1 MSLPILTVRVQ
12 YEHDVVASRQRAKQ
26 VAEVLG
32 FETQQQTRLATAVSE
47 IARNAFAYAGG
58 GKVEFLLEGSTAPQL
73 LTIRISDEGRGIP
86 NLEEVLEGRYRS
98 QTGMGLGLLG
108 ARRLMDQFSVVC
120 PQGKGT
126 LVTLGK
132 LLPRRSPLITAKM
145 LPQLAGRIAAQKPRN
160 ILDELREQNQELMQ
174 TLEELR
180 DRQQEL
186 AALNRELDDTNRG
199 VVALYAELDEKAD
212 HLRRADEVKTKFL
225 SNMSHEFRTP
235 LNSILALS
243 RILLDRTDGDLT
255 SEQEIQVTYIRKSA
269 ESLFELVNDLLDL
282 AKVEAG
288 KIVVHP
294 VEFEVNS
301 LFGALRGMLRPLLV
315 SSSLNLIFEDACEIP
330 AIYSDEGKVSQILRN
345 FISNALKFTE
355 AGEVRV
361 AAEAVDGGG
370 GCREEHG
377 AISFRVSDTGIGIAP
392 EDQETIFKEF
402 AQLDST
408 LQRKVK
414 GTGLGLPLSRKLAEL
429 LGGSVRVESRV
440 GKGSTFVLTIP
451 KVYKAVEP
459 QPEAEAREKTE
470 PSKLQVLLVE
480 DHFETRLIYE
490 KYLQGSPWQI
500 VSARSLREAGN
511 ILRNLTP
518 AAVILD
524 IVLQGEDTWNLLATL
539 KSDPLTRNVPV
550 VVATSVEDRSKAMA
564 LGADEYVVKPL
575 TRAALRALLWRL
587 SGQHLSGTVL
597 VVDDEE
603 VSRYLLRQVFSNPR
617 VRFLEASNGAQA
629 LELALAEKPDLVMT
643 DLGMPGMDGF
653 KLVEQMSAEADLKDI
668 PVIVATSRNLSSEQ
682 VRELSKRVLAILP
695 KESFSGSGV
704 AGRLYGMLST
714 VGLQNLM
721 GDAGITEAV
730 NS

>member
-1 MSLPILTVRVQ
+1 MRLPILTVRVQ

-58 GKVEFLLEGSTAPQL
+58 GKVEFFLEGATAPQL

-98 QTGMGLGLLG
+98 QTGMGLGLIG

-120 PQGKGT
+120 APGKGT

-145 LPQLAGRIAAQKPRN
+145 LPELAGRIAAQKPRN
-160 ILDELREQNQELMQ
+160 TLDELREQNQELMQ

-180 DRQQEL
+180 ARQQEL

-288 KIVVHP
+288 KIVVRP

-315 SSSLNLIFEDACEIP
+315 SSSLNLVFEDARDIP
-330 AIYSDEGKVSQILRN
+330 PIYSDEGKVSQILRN

-361 AAEAVDGGG
+361 AAEAVDD
-370 GCREEHG
+370 GCEG
-377 AISFRVSDTGIGIAP
+377 AIAFRVSDTGIGIAP

-402 AQLDST
+402 AQLDSS

-429 LGGSVRVESRV
+429 LGGSVRVQSRV
-440 GKGSTFVLTIP
+440 GGGSTFFLTIP
-451 KVYKAVEP
+451 KVYKYVEP
-459 QPEAEAREKTE
+459 RDASEVREKTE

-511 ILRNLTP
+511 ILLNLTP

-524 IVLQGEDTWNLLATL
+524 IVLQGEDTWNLLARL
-539 KSDPLTRNVPV
+539 KSDPATRNVPV
-550 VVATSVEDRSKAMA
+550 VVATSVEDQSKAMA
-564 LGADEYVVKPL
+564 LGADAYVVKPL
-575 TRAALRALLWRL
+575 TGPVLRALLWRL
-587 SGQHLSGTVL
+587 SGQNLSGTVL

-603 VSRYLLRQVFSNPR
+603 VSRYLLRQVFSNPKI
-617 VRFLEASNGAQA
+617 RFLEASNGAQA

-653 KLVEQMSAEADLKDI
+653 KLVEQMSADADLKDI
-668 PVIVATSRNLSSEQ
+668 PVIVATSRKLSSEQ
-682 VRELSKRVLAILP
+682 MRELSKRVLAILP
-695 KESFSGSGV
+695 KESFTGSGV

-721 GDAGITEAV
+721 GEAGLPAAMD
-730 NS
+730 S

>member
-1 MSLPILTVRVQ
+1 MTLPILTVRVQ
-12 YEHDVVASRQRAKQ
+12 YEDDVVASRQRAKQ

-32 FETQQQTRLATAVSE
+32 FETQPQTRLATAVSE

-58 GKVEFLLEGSTAPQL
+58 GKVEFLLEGATTPQL
-73 LTIRISDEGRGIP
+73 LTVRISDEGRGIP
-86 NLEEVLEGRYRS
+86 NLEEILEGRYRS
-98 QTGMGLGLLG
+98 QTGMGMGLLG

-120 PQGKGT
+120 PPGKGT
-126 LVTLGK
+126 VVTLGK

-180 DRQQEL
+180 NRQQQL

-288 KIVVHP
+288 KIVVRP

-330 AIYSDEGKVSQILRN
+330 PVYSDEGKVSQILRN

-361 AAEAVDGGG
+361 AAEAMDDKID
-370 GCREEHG
+370 G
-377 AISFRVSDTGIGIAP
+377 AIAFRVSDTGIGIAP

-402 AQLDST
+402 AQLDSS

-440 GKGSTFVLTIP
+440 GRGSTFVLTIP
-451 KVYKAVEP
+451 KVYKAVEL
-459 QPEAEAREKTE
+459 QDASEVKEKTE

-511 ILRNLTP
+511 ILRNITP

-524 IVLQGEDTWNLLATL
+524 VVLQGEDTWDLLARL
-539 KSDPLTRNVPV
+539 KSDPLTQNVPV
-550 VVATSVEDRSKAMA
+550 VMATSVEDRSKAMA
-564 LGADEYVVKPL
+564 LGADAYVVKPL
-575 TRAALRALLWRL
+575 TRAVLRALLWRL
-587 SGQHLSGTVL
+587 TGQHLSGTVL

-603 VSRYLLRQVFSNPR
+603 VSRYLVRQVFGNPR

-629 LELALAEKPDLVMT
+629 LELAMAEKPDLVMT

-653 KLVEQMSAEADLKDI
+653 QLVEQMSADANLKDI

-704 AGRLYGMLST
+704 AGKLYGMLSV
-714 VGLQNLM
+714 VGLQDLM
-721 GDAGITEAV
+721 GDAGMAEAS
-730 NS
+730 NN